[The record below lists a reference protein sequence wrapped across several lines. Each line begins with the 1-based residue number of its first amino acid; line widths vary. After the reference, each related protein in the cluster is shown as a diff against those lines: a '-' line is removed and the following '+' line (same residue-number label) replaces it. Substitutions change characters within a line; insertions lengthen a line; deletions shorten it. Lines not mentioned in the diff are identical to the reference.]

1 MKKKTDLQTAFSTR
15 QYMLSKDFEIYY
27 YNDIEPYHVL
37 SHAHDYYEFYF
48 FLEGDVTLHID
59 QNQYRINPG
68 DFVLIPPNTA
78 HYPEFTDSHVPYRR
92 IVLWISQDYC
102 NRLLEASPDYIYIMQ
117 YVATTHNY
125 LFSNDI
131 ITFNSIQALLFQ
143 LIDEIKNERFGKS
156 AQISLQINQ
165 LILFLNRSIYNRY
178 NSGRQKNEKE
188 LYMTIC
194 DYIDLHLDSDLSL
207 DLLEREF
214 YISKFHIAHAF
225 KDNIG
230 ISLHQYITKKR
241 LQACKDAIVSGQ
253 PIVSVYELFG
263 FHDYSNFYR
272 AFKKEFGMSPKEY
285 QTLFS
290 ILRNPLASD

>member
-1 MKKKTDLQTAFSTR
+1 MKKKTELQTAFSTR

-27 YNDIEPYHVL
+27 YCDLKPSHVK
-37 SHAHDYYEFYF
+37 SHSHDYYEFYF
-48 FLEGDVTLHID
+48 FLEGDVTLHVD
-59 QNQYRINPG
+59 QNHYQINPG
-68 DFVLIPPNTA
+68 DFLLIPPGTS
-78 HYPEFTDSHVPYRR
+78 HHPEFTDSQVPYRR
-92 IVLWISQDYC
+92 IVLWISQEYC
-102 NRLLEASPDYIYIMQ
+102 HRLLEASPDYIYLMQ

-125 LFSNDI
+125 LFANDL
-131 ITFNSIQALLFQ
+131 ITFNSIQSLIFQ
-143 LIDEIKNERFGKS
+143 LIDEIKNERFGKN

-165 LILFLNRSIYNRY
+165 LILFLNRTIYNRY
-178 NSGRQKNEKE
+178 NSGHQKNPKE

-194 DYIDLHLDSDLSL
+194 DYIDLHLDADLSL
-207 DLLEREF
+207 DILEQEF
-214 YISKFHIAHAF
+214 YISKFHISHAF

-263 FHDYSNFYR
+263 YHDYSNFYR

-285 QTLFS
+285 QTLYSHFET
-290 ILRNPLASD
+290 SD